1 MPIQNQRTSAV
12 IIRYVPHDKALA
24 RARRHIQGAT
34 LPQPSCVNGYHD
46 AASLVKRYD

>member
-34 LPQPSCVNGYHD
+34 LPQPSCVAGGTSSSLKCVW
-46 AASLVKRYD
+46 AS